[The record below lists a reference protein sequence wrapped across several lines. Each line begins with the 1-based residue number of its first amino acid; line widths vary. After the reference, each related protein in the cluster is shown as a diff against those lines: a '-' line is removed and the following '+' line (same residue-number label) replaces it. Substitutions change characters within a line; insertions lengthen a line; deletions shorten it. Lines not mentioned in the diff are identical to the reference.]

1 MTKFLHSKRLV
12 CSVYRKSLKFSG
24 KKLLLRSQRS
34 YSSEAGPWRRLQNR
48 CYLKDFGKL
57 TRKNLYQVLY
67 LMKLQALGC
76 TFIAKE
82 STAQM
87 FSGEFYVIFK
97 NTFFDELFR
106 ATIILVTLYQVWKW
120 FCMVRKLW
128 KPPSRKTYQN
138 FWNSE
143 GICGG
148 VSL

>member
-12 CSVYRKSLKFSG
+12 CSVYSKSLKFSG

-34 YSSEAGPWRRLQNR
+34 YSSEAGSWRRLQNR
-48 CYLKDFGKL
+48 CYLKDFGKS

-67 LMKLQALGC
+67 LMKLQALTC

-82 STAQM
+82 SPAQM

-97 NTFFDELFR
+97 NTFFDEPFR
-106 ATIILVTLYQVWKW
+106 ATTIYYTTILVTLYQVWKW

-128 KPPSRKTYQN
+128 KPPSRKL
-138 FWNSE
+138 
-143 GICGG
+143 IKI
-148 VSL
+148 